1 MLFHYKAIDNT
12 GNKREGDID
21 AVSLEVAISSL
32 QRRGLVISSVNPA
45 DKKSLFFSDIA
56 LFENV
61 SNKDLVIL
69 SRQIATLFEAQVSA
83 LRVFKLL
90 AAESPNPALRKKLTQ
105 VADDLQGGSS
115 IVKAF
120 SRHPDVFSDFY
131 VNMVKSGEEA
141 GTLNETFIYLAD
153 YLDRT
158 YEVSTKARNA
168 LFYPAFVIATFVVV
182 MVLMLTMVIPKISQI
197 LTETGQE
204 IPFYTKIV
212 IWMSDFLINSGV
224 FIVVGLV
231 ILVFLLWRYGRT
243 EEGRHMFSELKMSLP
258 LLGTLYKTLYLSRI
272 ADNFSTMLD
281 SGIPMVRAIELTAG
295 VVGNKIYEDILLE
308 ASIQVKSGSSISAAL
323 GKYEQIPGIMVQM
336 MKVGEETGELGKIL
350 KTLAKFY
357 RREVNNAVDTLV
369 GLIEPIMI
377 IVLGVGVGMLLASV
391 LIPIYN
397 IAGSF

>member
-377 IVLGVGVGMLLASV
+377 IVLGVGVGVLLASV